1 MHKYKILKLL
11 FLLLLIYYL
20 YKNTNHDICHHIFM
34 YDERDKNINS
44 QINSSTKYVL
54 NVYGGVMQ
62 NKIYC
67 N

>member
-1 MHKYKILKLL
+1 MHQYKILKLL

-20 YKNTNHDICHHIFM
+20 YKNNTHDISHHIFI

-44 QINSSTKYVL
+44 QTNISTKNIL
-54 NVYGGVMQ
+54 NTYGVVQ

>member
-1 MHKYKILKLL
+1 MHQYKILKLL

-20 YKNTNHDICHHIFM
+20 YKNNTHDISRHIFI

-44 QINSSTKYVL
+44 QTNGSIKYKS
-54 NVYGGVMQ
+54 NIHGEMQ
-62 NKIYC
+62 NEIFR